1 MSSPIVHLHKAL
13 SSESLNL
20 RHETIQQR
28 LSLQHIF
35 NSCVLDKY
43 QRVNSGELIRH
54 FRFVAEQNTDLL
66 SIQFDFTFLLNE
78 LGGSDQQVTFD
89 QLFNAVEKLYSQ
101 LIDESNIN
109 TSISKS
115 ISSMSLNASSSL
127 KKRRNKENIDLHTND
142 DISSNSFDSRKKSND
157 HEKCKIECNEL
168 LEINH
173 RQSECLRMLEE
184 DYKKLEDDH
193 QYLKNQYEEI
203 QKKKISLEE
212 NLNRNSHYINENIDL
227 HISKN
232 QLENSYRDLKQ
243 ENECCE
249 KEKFE
254 LQEQLIDIEN
264 QLQIIR
270 EERNQYMNRLI
281 DTEYELKKEFNCRQ
295 QLEEQ
300 LNTMQNQLSENYEI
314 INSLRIT
321 LDNLNLTNENIIQK
335 NENLEKI
342 IEELR
347 QQLRNAKTESIEARL
362 SLSNLCDEE
371 SFLCD
376 ELEERVDVSR
386 RATISNGQSLF
397 AEINTIDNIS
407 NECVSQYLDSSNMET
422 IDDME
427 VQILLSKTDSFNSI
441 YLKDVFHE
449 LHVNGMNINEHLII
463 LINKIQC
470 EQDREYIL
478 NTTDLIDKHL
488 LTIKN
493 LIKKVIDNKDV
504 FEGRFRKLQTLLIAS
519 REKQRKFQLELN
531 EFSNSI
537 ELNLTPLNIISIL
550 KDYHHIIEELK
561 YKEKIS
567 NEKIHRLEEKLLKMK
582 KKNEKIQ
589 QSKNISLNKQI
600 EKLNIKT
607 NSKDKQEQS
616 DEIVLLP
623 TKKIRSR
630 RNLLS
635 NLTNGICPFHSV
647 RELLRDDYELF
658 DSTSSLLP
666 CRCLNRSR
674 SSPMITQM
682 KSSIKHIR
690 CLSSPCSSI
699 PSAMTVTT
707 TDSGLNTSTGCTTSR
722 SPTPDLYED
731 ISSMTL
737 EIDSI
742 FNRTLTKENNCS
754 KQINKISFQK
764 LNRSI
769 NIKNTQ
775 SDRIKRVLKRL
786 QWCAI
791 ITSCSI
797 VLFIWT
803 VIMRYYFLTS
813 PNDDDCNRL
822 SFAWWPFAY
831 CSTNGITL

>member
-157 HEKCKIECNEL
+157 HEKCKIEYNEL

-184 DYKKLEDDH
+184 DYKKLDDDH
-193 QYLKNQYEEI
+193 QHLKNQYEEI

-300 LNTMQNQLSENYEI
+300 LNTMQNQLKE
-314 INSLRIT
+314 
-321 LDNLNLTNENIIQK
+321 
-335 NENLEKI
+335 
-342 IEELR
+342 
-347 QQLRNAKTESIEARL
+347 
-362 SLSNLCDEE
+362 
-371 SFLCD
+371 
-376 ELEERVDVSR
+376 
-386 RATISNGQSLF
+386 
-397 AEINTIDNIS
+397 DNIS

-519 REKQRKFQLELN
+519 
-531 EFSNSI
+531 
-537 ELNLTPLNIISIL
+537 
-550 KDYHHIIEELK
+550 
-561 YKEKIS
+561 
-567 NEKIHRLEEKLLKMK
+567 
-582 KKNEKIQ
+582 
-589 QSKNISLNKQI
+589 
-600 EKLNIKT
+600 
-607 NSKDKQEQS
+607 
-616 DEIVLLP
+616 
-623 TKKIRSR
+623 
-630 RNLLS
+630 
-635 NLTNGICPFHSV
+635 

>member
-13 SSESLNL
+13 SSESLHL
-20 RHETIQQR
+20 RYETSQQR
-28 LSLQHIF
+28 ISLQHIF
-35 NSCVLDKY
+35 NSCVLDKH
-43 QRVNSGELIRH
+43 QCVNAGELIRH

-66 SIQFDFTFLLNE
+66 SVQFDFTFLLNE

-101 LIDESNIN
+101 LVDESNIS

-115 ISSMSLNASSSL
+115 ISSMSLNVSSSSL
-127 KKRRNKENIDLHTND
+127 KKRRNKENIDLHTSD
-142 DISSNSFDSRKKSND
+142 DASSNSFDSRKKSND
-157 HEKCKIECNEL
+157 HEKCKIERNEL
-168 LEINH
+168 LEINR

-184 DYKKLEDDH
+184 EYKKLEDDQH
-193 QYLKNQYEEI
+193 RLQVQHEDV
-203 QKKKISLEE
+203 QKKKTSLEE
-212 NLNRNSHYINENIDL
+212 DLNRSSRYINENVDL
-227 HISKN
+227 HIYKN
-232 QLENSYRDLKQ
+232 QLENSYRDLKE

-249 KEKFE
+249 REKFE
-254 LQEQLIDIEN
+254 LQEQVIDIEN
-264 QLQIIR
+264 QLQRIR
-270 EERNQYMNRLI
+270 EERNQYMNRLM
-281 DTEYELKKEFNCRQ
+281 DTEHELKREFNCRQ

-300 LNTMQNQLSENYEI
+300 LNTIQNQLKENSEI
-314 INSLRIT
+314 INSLRTT
-321 LDNLNLTNENIIQK
+321 LDDLNLANEDTMRK
-335 NENLEKI
+335 NENLEKTVD
-342 IEELR
+342 ELR

-407 NECVSQYLDSSNMET
+407 NECVSQCLDSSNMET

-427 VQILLSKTDSFNSI
+427 VQILLSKTDSFNCMH
-441 YLKDVFHE
+441 LKDVFHE
-449 LHVNGMNINEHLII
+449 LHVNGVNINEHLM
-463 LINKIQC
+463 LLMNKIQC
-470 EQDREYIL
+470 EQDREYII
-478 NTTDLIDKHL
+478 TSTDLINKHL
-488 LTIKN
+488 LIIKN

-519 REKQRKFQLELN
+519 RENQRKFQSELN
-531 EFSNSI
+531 EFSDSI
-537 ELNLTPLNIISIL
+537 ESNLTISNIVLIL
-550 KDYHHIIEELK
+550 KDYHHTVEELK
-561 YKEKIS
+561 YKEKLS
-567 NEKIHRLEEKLLKMK
+567 DEKIHRLEEKLLKTK
-582 KKNEKIQ
+582 KDEKTQ
-589 QSKNISLNKQI
+589 RKKNISLTKQT
-600 EKLNIKT
+600 EKFNTKT
-607 NSKDKQEQS
+607 NFREKQEQF
-616 DEIVLLP
+616 DKNVLLP
-623 TKKIRSR
+623 TKKIRPR
-630 RNLLS
+630 RNLS
-635 NLTNGICPFHSV
+635 NLTIGICPFHSV

-682 KSSIKHIR
+682 KSSIKRIR
-690 CLSSPCSSI
+690 HLSSPCPSI

-722 SPTPDLYED
+722 SPTPDLHED

-742 FNRTLTKENNCS
+742 FNQALIKENNCS
-754 KQINKISFQK
+754 KQKNKTSFQK
-764 LNRSI
+764 INRSI

-786 QWCAI
+786 QWCTI

-803 VIMRYYFLTS
+803 VIIRYYFLTS

-822 SFAWWPFAY
+822 SLAWWPFAY